1 MKTISILGTGCPKC
15 KKLYQNV
22 EEAVSGNADYKI
34 EKITDIMKIM
44 KFDVIVTPAL
54 AVDGKVVASG
64 KVLSIYL
71 YIKIKTRSDLLL
83 MVTTELKPST
93 NL

>member
-1 MKTISILGTGCPKC
+1 MKTIQILGTGCPKC

-54 AVDGKVVASG
+54 VVDGKVVASG
-64 KVLSIYL
+64 KVLSPNE
-71 YIKIKTRSDLLL
+71 IK
-83 MVTTELKPST
+83 ELI
-93 NL
+93 

>member
-34 EKITDIMKIM
+34 EKNNRYYEDNEI
-44 KFDVIVTPAL
+44 
-54 AVDGKVVASG
+54 
-64 KVLSIYL
+64 
-71 YIKIKTRSDLLL
+71 
-83 MVTTELKPST
+83 
-93 NL
+93 